1 MQVAI
6 NLPGDFIEMQTASVI
21 EREMRSS
28 YALTLFK
35 AERVTLSKAA
45 ELAGISIYDFIK
57 LCKMDRISIIDVGK
71 EELLRELES
80 MRLT

>member
-6 NLPGDFIEMQTASVI
+6 NLPSDFIEMQTASVI

-45 ELAGISIYDFIK
+45 ELAGVTIYEFIK
-57 LCKMDRISIIDVGK
+57 LCKVNKIPIIDMNK
-71 EELLRELES
+71 EELLQELES

>member
-45 ELAGISIYDFIK
+45 ELAGVNIYEFIE
-57 LCKMDRISIIDVGK
+57 LCKVNRISIIDVGK